1 MVLGSITYKSHQ
13 MGDDVAQDVERSLT
27 AMFATLKGTMPL
39 KREYGIDPS
48 VLDNPLSVA
57 KTLLAEEIYTCA
69 DTYEERAQVLD
80 VSFAYDPGTDALC
93 PIIQYELVSDSDT
106 EADDWD
112 DEYEAEED
120 EDYEQYG

>member
-1 MVLGSITYKSHQ
+1 MVLGPITYKSPQ
-13 MGDDVAQDVERSLT
+13 MGDDVAQDVERSFT

-80 VSFAYDPGTDALC
+80 VSFDYDPETDALC
-93 PIIQYELVSDSDT
+93 PIIQYEMVSDSDHET
-106 EADDWD
+106 D

>member
-1 MVLGSITYKSHQ
+1 MVLGSITYKSPQ

-27 AMFATLKGTMPL
+27 AMFGTLKGSMPL

-69 DTYEERAQVLD
+69 DAYEARAQVLD
-80 VSFAYDPGTDALC
+80 VSFSYDPETDALC
-93 PIIQYELVSDSDT
+93 PIIRYELVSDSDT

>member
-1 MVLGSITYKSHQ
+1 M
-13 MGDDVAQDVERSLT
+13 
-27 AMFATLKGTMPL
+27 
-39 KREYGIDPS
+39 
-48 VLDNPLSVA
+48 A

-80 VSFAYDPGTDALC
+80 VSFAYDPGTDSLC

-112 DEYEAEED
+112 DKYEAEED